1 MSEDDAQAPSMNPMA
16 KVGPSQ
22 KGPSL
27 RVPGGAK
34 ETMAM
39 KDKDMPEF
47 RLSVPAFR
55 NGNQVSYTADIL
67 SDLLCV
73 PLPVAEQEAL
83 PPEGAA
89 EP

>member
-55 NGNQVSYTADIL
+55 NGNQVC
-67 SDLLCV
+67 LLVNC
-73 PLPVAEQEAL
+73 
-83 PPEGAA
+83 
-89 EP
+89 